1 MPVLLNKNRARAVM
15 AREGIDALVT
25 LNPLNSYYLSGFW
38 SKAMGARW
46 DTFFGAVLAQD
57 GDEGCMVVPVMDLA
71 NSDAITRQIPNIVGY
86 PTKATPDLMQ
96 ALAEALRVSGLSKSR
111 IVADDA
117 RIPLWLDVMG
127 LDSIKCD
134 YDPNIIKEIRLIK
147 TEAEIELLRIAAS
160 NNEAACRIAAS
171 GTRSEM
177 TGDDIERLF
186 KAECGRIGNDATYL
200 VTAMTDLP
208 NGAVVAG
215 EPVMFDALSQYRN
228 YHGDFGRTFVVGE
241 PDALLRNRADAL
253 EAGWR
258 AGLEIIGPGLSMKA
272 LESHV
277 IEAVR
282 DNGFPEYHMIAV
294 HNVGLQHT
302 DDPVAIGLPHP
313 FKRDR
318 ALEENMVINIDMPH
332 DEDGWGSIHREDT
345 VRITAD
351 GYEALTN
358 IDQTLIIG
366 GLEQNP

>member
-1 MPVLLNKNRARAVM
+1 MLLNKERAKSVM

-38 SKAMGARW
+38 CKAMGARW
-46 DTFFGAVLAQD
+46 DTFFGAILTQD
-57 GDEGCMVVPVMDLA
+57 GDGGCMVVPVMDLA
-71 NSDAITRQIPNIVGY
+71 NSDAITRQIPNIIGY
-86 PTKATPDLMQ
+86 PTDAAPNLMEALAQ
-96 ALAEALRVSGLSKSR
+96 ALRISGLSNAR

-117 RIPLWLDVMG
+117 RVPLWLGSMG
-127 LDSIKCD
+127 LDAIQCD
-134 YDPNIIKEIRLIK
+134 YNPNIIKEIRLIK
-147 TEAEIELLRIAAS
+147 TEAEIELLRVAAR
-160 NNEAACRIAAS
+160 NNEAACRLAAAE
-171 GTRSEM
+171 TRIGM

-208 NGAVVAG
+208 NGSVVAG

-241 PDALLRNRADAL
+241 PDALVVQRAEAL

-258 AGLEIIGPGLSMKA
+258 AGLEIIRPGLSTKA
-272 LESHV
+272 LESYV

-282 DNGFPEYHMIAV
+282 ESGFPEYHMIAV

-313 FKRDR
+313 FKQDR

-345 VRITAD
+345 IRISAN

-358 IDQTLIIG
+358 IDHTLIIA
-366 GLEQNP
+366 